1 MLKQLVSRLGHGK
14 QSFHMCNTKSP
25 YLATFV
31 LSLLLF
37 QSACNRETSSKCKK
51 GSFLRISPKTAD
63 VTTPSFTGSA
73 CQDSDSLPFF
83 PSLSPPRYWPSRPP
97 RRRRRTH
104 PWTRARKSP
113 AHICSTSLLS
123 LPPCCLLVS
132 QQRFTTCYEER
143 SEPHSWQDTRL
154 SQGKYQWGRMKGE
167 RNEFSKVGCVRR
179 REIRRGRNDGCL
191 WIDQGEDRER
201 AAAVPVWPQ
210 PPGFWGQPRP
220 PPV

>member
-123 LPPCCLLVS
+123 LPPSLLPSCESAAFHHLLRRAVRAS
-132 QQRFTTCYEER
+132 LLAGHQAF
-143 SEPHSWQDTRL
+143 S
-154 SQGKYQWGRMKGE
+154 GKI
-167 RNEFSKVGCVRR
+167 SV
-179 REIRRGRNDGCL
+179 
-191 WIDQGEDRER
+191 GEDER
-201 AAAVPVWPQ
+201 GKKRIFKSWM
-210 PPGFWGQPRP
+210 R
-220 PPV
+220 